1 VSERVRIGKVG
12 KPHGL
17 DGAFVVEDASNDPR
31 WFKPG
36 AVLLVPGGEATVV
49 VARRTGGR
57 PVIRLDRTVQR
68 GTPLEV
74 ERSQLPPTE
83 DGEFYVFELV
93 GLEVLEEPTG
103 RSLGR
108 VVTVQ
113 PGVANDILQ
122 LDGGLLLPMVEDCVL
137 AVDIAAG
144 RILVASGF
152 SEAP

>member
-1 VSERVRIGKVG
+1 MSERVRIGKVG

-17 DGAFVVEDASNDPR
+17 DGSFVVEDASQDPR
-31 WFKPG
+31 WFAPG

-49 VARRTGGR
+49 AARRTGGR
-57 PVIRLDRTVQR
+57 PVVRLDRTVQR

-74 ERSQLPPTE
+74 ERAQLPPTE
-83 DGEFYVFELV
+83 DGEYYVFELV

-103 RSLGR
+103 RALGR

-113 PGVANDILQ
+113 PGVANDVLS
-122 LDGGLLLPMVEDCVL
+122 LEGGLLLPMVEDCVL
-137 AVDIAAG
+137 SVDVAAG